1 MNQAYGAAEMSTCV
15 KRAVGAVLVRDKT
28 QISDGFNG
36 PPDKAEHRTEETCV
50 RIGVPSGTQLD
61 KCCCSHA
68 EQNAISTAAR
78 LGRSTEGCTLYTTT
92 HPCSWCA
99 RALIRAGVVA
109 VVYDQDY
116 QDRDARDVLVASRV
130 RVSRFKPDALPSTC

>member
-1 MNQAYGAAEMSTCV
+1 MSTCV
-15 KRAVGAVLVRDKT
+15 KRAVGAVLVKDKT
-28 QISDGFNG
+28 QVSDGFNG

-50 RIGVPSGTQLD
+50 RIGIPTGTQLD

-109 VVYDQDY
+109 VVYAENY
-116 QDRDARDVLVASRV
+116 QDLEAAAVLRASGIAVQSFHTLRE
-130 RVSRFKPDALPSTC
+130 